1 MTTSTTPQLITPLET
16 APFNVREA
24 RFNMIEQ
31 QIRTWEVLDPKVL
44 DLLNEIPREDFVPDT
59 YKGLAFADLEIPLG
73 NGQMML
79 SPKVEGRILQALA
92 IKPHETVLEI
102 GTGAGYLTA
111 LMAAQAK
118 HVTTVEIDSA
128 IAEKAKLAL
137 AKTANVSAVI
147 GDAANGWDA
156 KNNAKYDVIVF
167 TGGLEISPE
176 STKMQLNL
184 GGRLFAVIGEP
195 PAMQAV
201 LVKRVDE
208 LSFKTDVLFETCLP
222 HLVNCPAAKKFEF

>member
-1 MTTSTTPQLITPLET
+1 MNTTPTTSQPNTPSTI
-16 APFNVREA
+16 A

-44 DLLNEIPREDFVPDT
+44 ELLNAIPRENFVSDA

-73 NGQMML
+73 NGQYML

-92 IKPHETVLEI
+92 IKAHETVLEI

-118 HVTTVEIDSA
+118 HVTTVEIDQK
-128 IAEKAKLAL
+128 IAA
-137 AKTANVSAVI
+137 TANSKLNLMGNINSVV
-147 GDAANGWDA
+147 GNAANGWGSD
-156 KNNAKYDVIVF
+156 KYDVIVF
-167 TGGLEISPE
+167 TGGLEINPE
-176 STKMQLNL
+176 ASQKQLNV
-184 GGRLFAVIGEP
+184 GGRLFAVVGEP
-195 PAMQAV
+195 PAMKAT
-201 LVKRVDE
+201 LMKRVDE

-222 HLVNCPAAKKFEF
+222 YLLNCPSAEKFAF

>member
-1 MTTSTTPQLITPLET
+1 MTTSTTQLNTST
-16 APFNVREA
+16 STA

-44 DLLNEIPREDFVPDT
+44 DLLNDIPRENFVPDT

-73 NGQMML
+73 NGQTML

-111 LMAAQAK
+111 LMAAQAQ
-118 HVTTVEIDSA
+118 HVTTIEIDQT
-128 IAEKAKLAL
+128 IAVKAKLAL
-137 AKTANVSAVI
+137 NQISNVSVLM
-147 GDAANGWDA
+147 GDAANGWQQSQ
-156 KNNAKYDVIVF
+156 YDVIVF

-176 STKMQLNL
+176 AAKKQLKIA
-184 GGRLFAVIGEP
+184 GRLFAVMGEQ

-201 LVKRVDE
+201 LIKRIDE
-208 LSFKTDVLFETCLP
+208 LSYKTDVLFETCLP
-222 HLVNCPAAKKFEF
+222 YLTNCPAVAKFEF